1 MHKIIIA
8 WSSKFMQEALNLK
21 TNLEQKWYQVLNYP
35 KDIANKDYK
44 TVYEKFYE
52 DINNADDF
60 ILLNLDK
67 KGIEWYIGYESFAE
81 MSFMIV
87 KSIQENND
95 KKIYIYKM
103 PSKEVWC
110 YDEIVEFLKLWY
122 IELYD
127 KSKLSK

>member
-1 MHKIIIA
+1 MKKVIIA
-8 WSSKFMQEALNLK
+8 WSSKFYQEALNLK
-21 TNLEQKWYQVLNYP
+21 IDLEQKGYLVLNYP
-35 KDIANKDYK
+35 KNINDEDYQS
-44 TVYEKFYE
+44 VYEKFYE
-52 DINNADDF
+52 DINSADIF
-60 ILLNLDK
+60 ILFNLDK
-67 KGIEWYIGYESFAE
+67 KGIEWYIGYESFSE

-127 KSKLSK
+127 EVNF